1 MDSLRFL
8 LVNADAT
15 QSERISSVLES
26 AHHTVL
32 PTPTLDEATEA
43 LYLQRFDAILVGA
56 SFANGQVAAFKAKLR
71 QVEQSQR
78 SFACIPILAASERAM
93 PGPEPQA
100 EEILASNSLASND
113 DAPCDGYFEDP
124 LDLSALTDAVNRL
137 SRTLAQTVESQN
149 TSDEFAIL
157 APDEFE
163 EQVGGDRELM
173 VEIIDLFLEE
183 RKQQVLDMRAAVK
196 MSDLDALSKLAHT
209 IKGSLGSL
217 HAPRARARA
226 QELEIAA
233 RDEKRDLARQ
243 WFVALERDLE
253 DLEPALMALRA
264 VSV

>member
-8 LVNADAT
+8 LVHADAT

-32 PTPTLDEATEA
+32 PTPSLDEATEA
-43 LYLQRFDAILVGA
+43 LSLQRFDAILLGA
-56 SFANGQVAAFKAKLR
+56 PFTNGKVAAFKAKLR
-71 QVEQSQR
+71 EVEQSQR
-78 SFACIPILAASERAM
+78 SFVCTPILAASEKAVL
-93 PGPEPQA
+93 EPQN
-100 EEILASNSLASND
+100 ED
-113 DAPCDGYFEDP
+113 PCDGYFEDP
-124 LDLSALTDAVNRL
+124 LDLTALTEAVNRL
-137 SRTLAQTVESQN
+137 SRTLAHTAESQN
-149 TSDEFAIL
+149 TSDEFSVL

-183 RKQQVLDMRAAVK
+183 RKQQVLEMRAAVK
-196 MSDLDALSKLAHT
+196 ASDWESLSKLAHT

-217 HAPRARARA
+217 HAPRARYGA

-233 RDEKRDLARQ
+233 RDQKGDLARQ
-243 WFVALERDLE
+243 WFIALERDLE
-253 DLEPALMALRA
+253 ELEPALVALRA